1 MAGTLKVGGVS
12 LATHSSSTGLVSLES
27 GVSFHNKLVKIE
39 KNAIGTP
46 LNNTFIAASSNFAW
60 SASAIELDYTPMKSG
75 NLLII
80 HGFNSGYIDL
90 NDGRLRSTF
99 LISQDNG
106 ASFINVA
113 SDING
118 MNMKDS
124 SNNAFDHLTH
134 FYHYNTTD
142 FGVGGGSTKGYYTV
156 QNTNPMKIRLSHRCD
171 KQFRYYAPCVMF
183 VYEHEVV
190 S

>member
-1 MAGTLKVGGVS
+1 MPGTLKVGGVS

-99 LISQDNG
+99 LISQEPKANG
-106 ASFINVA
+106 AIIPTKMS
-113 SDING
+113 
-118 MNMKDS
+118 KH
-124 SNNAFDHLTH
+124 NNAMT
-134 FYHYNTTD
+134 
-142 FGVGGGSTKGYYTV
+142 
-156 QNTNPMKIRLSHRCD
+156 QP
-171 KQFRYYAPCVMF
+171 
-183 VYEHEVV
+183 
-190 S
+190 